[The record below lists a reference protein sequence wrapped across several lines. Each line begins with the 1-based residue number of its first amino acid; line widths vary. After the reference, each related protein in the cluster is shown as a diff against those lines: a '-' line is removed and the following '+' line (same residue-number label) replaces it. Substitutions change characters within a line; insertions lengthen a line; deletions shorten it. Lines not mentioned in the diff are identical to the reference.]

1 MRVLIADDEPISRR
15 LLEAALQREAVE
27 VVAVADGEAAWAALQ
42 EPGAPRLAILDWMM
56 PGLDGVEVV
65 RRLRAR
71 GDAPYVYTILLTS
84 KDSKEDLVSGLNAG
98 ADDYLVKP
106 FHPAELG
113 SRLRAG
119 QRIVEL
125 QSALGAKVEELQEA
139 LAHVKTLQGLLPICM
154 HCKRIRDDGDTWH
167 RMETYISAHSG
178 AMFSH
183 SLCEECLHKH
193 YPAQAEKVIG
203 K

>member
-15 LLEAALQREAVE
+15 LLESALQREGVE
-27 VVAVADGEAAWAALQ
+27 VVSVADGEAAWATLQ
-42 EPGAPRLAILDWMM
+42 DPGAPRLAILDWMM

-65 RRLRAR
+65 RRLRGR
-71 GDAPYVYTILLTS
+71 GDAPYVYAILLTS

-106 FHPAELG
+106 FHAAELG

-125 QSALGAKVEELQEA
+125 QAALGAKVEELQEA

-183 SLCEECLHKH
+183 SLCEECLQQH
-193 YPAQAEKVIG
+193 YPAQADKVMG